1 MTISRIAE
9 VETVDD
15 WELSAGEE
23 LELVAR
29 ARSGVT
35 GKVTVSATESRSC

>member
-1 MTISRIAE
+1 MTMSRMAE
-9 VETVDD
+9 VETADE

-23 LELVAR
+23 LEPVAR

-35 GKVTVSATESRSC
+35 GKVTVSA